1 MPVIKAY
8 VLMRIWVCLFLYKI
22 ELEVE
27 FLSVTFTIDLYKNK
41 LLLFRIILILT
52 YQDNGSIA
60 IIFMYIDNKIVYLG
74 SSNYL

>member
-1 MPVIKAY
+1 
-8 VLMRIWVCLFLYKI
+8 MRIWVCLFLYKI

-41 LLLFRIILILT
+41 LLLFRMILT

>member
-1 MPVIKAY
+1 
-8 VLMRIWVCLFLYKI
+8 MRIWVRLFLYKI